1 MTISRR
7 VFGSSLATAALLGGM
22 RGAAAQAYPSS
33 PVRIVVPFPPGNF
46 SDLVGRLLVE
56 EMQTRY
62 GATLVVDN
70 RAGATGAIGVQ
81 VVTQAQPDGYSL
93 LLSSN
98 SPLSVNSA
106 VRRNLPFDI
115 RKDLMPISLLGWTGY
130 LLVVPPD
137 FPAKTLAEA
146 VQLWRSAP
154 GKYTAANPG
163 TGTAGHLITEMLALN
178 LGTKFEHAPYRG
190 SGQALMDINQNRAH
204 LMIDAM
210 TSSLPQVRGNMVRPL
225 CVMSPRRSPLIP
237 EVLSIA
243 ESGVP
248 ELADIDVVAWAGLFA
263 PTRTPAPIV
272 QYWSEKSNAL
282 LRDPKIIERLVAMN
296 VEAAPPGTPADM
308 RDLMEKELARW
319 TEVAKRA
326 GVSVGDQ

>member
-7 VFGSSLATAALLGGM
+7 AFSASLAGGALMSGIRGSS
-22 RGAAAQAYPSS
+22 AQAYPSS

-81 VVTQAQPDGYSL
+81 AVTQAQPDGYSL

-106 VRRNLPFDI
+106 VRRDLPFDI
-115 RKDLMPISLLGWTGY
+115 KKDLEPISLLGWTGY

-146 VQLWRSAP
+146 VALWRASP

-163 TGTAGHLITEMLALN
+163 TGTAGHLITEMVALN

-204 LMIDAM
+204 IMIDAM
-210 TSSLPQVRGNMVRPL
+210 TSSLPQVRGKMVRPL

-237 EVLSIA
+237 EVPSIA
-243 ESGVP
+243 EAGVP
-248 ELADIDVVAWAGLFA
+248 ELANIDVVAWAGLFA
-263 PTRTPAPIV
+263 PAQTPASIV
-272 QYWSEKSNAL
+272 QYWSEKSNTL
-282 LRDPKIIERLVAMN
+282 LRDPKVVERLAAMN
-296 VEAAPPGTPADM
+296 VEAAPAGTPKEM
-308 RDLMEKELARW
+308 RDLMEKELVRW
-319 TEVAKRA
+319 TAVARQA
-326 GVSVGDQ
+326 SISVGNQ

>member
-1 MTISRR
+1 MTMSRR
-7 VFGSSLATAALLGGM
+7 AFGASMASAALLGGA
-22 RGAAAQAYPSS
+22 RRAAAQDYPSS

-81 VVTQAQPDGYSL
+81 VVTQAQPDGYTL

-98 SPLSVNSA
+98 SPLSVNAA
-106 VRRNLPFDI
+106 VRSNLPFDI
-115 RKDLMPISLLGWTGY
+115 KKDLEPIGLLGWTGY

-137 FPAKTLAEA
+137 FPARTLAEA
-146 VQLWRSAP
+146 VQLWRASP

-163 TGTAGHLITEMLALN
+163 TGTAGHLITELVALN
-178 LGTKFEHAPYRG
+178 LGTRFEHAPYRG
-190 SGQALMDINQNRAH
+190 SGQALMDVNQNRAH

-210 TSSLPQVRGNMVRPL
+210 TSSLPQVQGKTVRPL

-237 EVLSIA
+237 EVPSIA
-243 ESGVP
+243 EAGVP
-248 ELADIDVVAWAGLFA
+248 ELANIDVVAWAGLFA
-263 PTRTPAPIV
+263 PARTPAPIV
-272 QYWSEKSNAL
+272 QYWSERSNVL
-282 LRDPKIIERLVAMN
+282 LRDPKVVQRLAGMN
-296 VEAAPPGTPADM
+296 VEAAPPGTPRDM
-308 RDLMEKELARW
+308 RDLMEKELVRW
-319 TEVAKRA
+319 TDVARKA
-326 GVSVGDQ
+326 GIATGG

>member
-1 MTISRR
+1 MTMSRR
-7 VFGSSLATAALLGGM
+7 AFGASMASAALLGGA
-22 RGAAAQAYPSS
+22 RRAAAQDYPSS

-81 VVTQAQPDGYSL
+81 VVTQAQPDGYTL

-98 SPLSVNSA
+98 SPLSVNAA
-106 VRRNLPFDI
+106 VRSNLPFDI
-115 RKDLMPISLLGWTGY
+115 KKDLEPIGLLGWTGY

-137 FPAKTLAEA
+137 FPARTLAEA
-146 VQLWRSAP
+146 VQLWRASP

-163 TGTAGHLITEMLALN
+163 TGTAGHLITELVALN
-178 LGTKFEHAPYRG
+178 LGTRFEHAPYRG
-190 SGQALMDINQNRAH
+190 SGQALMDVNQNRAH

-210 TSSLPQVRGNMVRPL
+210 TSSLPQVQGKTVRPL

-237 EVLSIA
+237 EVPSIA
-243 ESGVP
+243 EAGVP
-248 ELADIDVVAWAGLFA
+248 ELANIDVVAWAGLFA
-263 PTRTPAPIV
+263 PARTPAPII
-272 QYWSEKSNAL
+272 QYWSERSNVL
-282 LRDPKIIERLVAMN
+282 LRDPKVVERL
-296 VEAAPPGTPADM
+296 
-308 RDLMEKELARW
+308 
-319 TEVAKRA
+319 A
-326 GVSVGDQ
+326 G

>member
-7 VFGSSLATAALLGGM
+7 AVTSSLASLAMMGGV
-22 RGAAAQAYPSS
+22 RTGAAQAYPAS

-81 VVTQAQPDGYSL
+81 VITQAQPDGYSL

-106 VRRNLPFDI
+106 VRRNIPFDI
-115 RKDLMPISLLGWTGY
+115 KKDLEPVSLLGWTGY

-137 FPAKTLAEA
+137 FPANTLAEA
-146 VQLWRSAP
+146 VALWRASP

-163 TGTAGHLITEMLALN
+163 TGTAGHLITEMVALN

-210 TSSLPQVRGNMVRPL
+210 TSSLPQVRGKTVKPL

-237 EVLSIA
+237 EVPCIA
-243 ESGVP
+243 ELGVP
-248 ELADIDVVAWAGLFA
+248 ELANIDVVAWAGLFA
-263 PTRTPAPIV
+263 PARTPAPIIE
-272 QYWSEKSNAL
+272 YWSEKSNAL
-282 LRDPKIIERLVAMN
+282 LRDPKVIERLATMN

-308 RDLMEKELARW
+308 RNLMEKELVRW
-319 TEVAKRA
+319 TEVARQA
-326 GVSVGDQ
+326 GISIGN